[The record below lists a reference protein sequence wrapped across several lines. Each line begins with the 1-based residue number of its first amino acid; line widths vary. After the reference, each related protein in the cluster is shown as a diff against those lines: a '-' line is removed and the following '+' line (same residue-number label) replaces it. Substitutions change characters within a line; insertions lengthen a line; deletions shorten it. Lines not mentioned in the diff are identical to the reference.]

1 MGSTPWHE
9 SLESVSVSCEE
20 GSSLRARDVAWLEA
34 TVTAQDLAQ
43 GSDSVTQETGDP
55 PAAQP

>member
-20 GSSLRARDVAWLEA
+20 GSSLRARAVAWLEA

-43 GSDSVTQETGDP
+43 GRDSVTQ
-55 PAAQP
+55 